1 MKKVKRAAKRK
12 AVKRAAKRKI
22 VKGSAKRGVVK
33 RSKAVKAV
41 KVEASPKKIKIKK
54 MLKKQLNKYKALLVK
69 EREKI
74 GGGINHIT
82 QESLKTSQRES
93 SGDLSGY
100 SFHMADVASDNY
112 EVEFSLGRATDE
124 QNILYTIDEAL
135 KRVEDGTY
143 GSCTQCGKQIPK
155 RRLDAL
161 PHAELCIACKSKNE
175 SK

>member
-12 AVKRAAKRKI
+12 AVKR
-22 VKGSAKRGVVK
+22 
-33 RSKAVKAV
+33 VKAKKI
-41 KVEASPKKIKIKK
+41 KVRALPKKIKIKRMPRK
-54 MLKKQLNKYKALLVK
+54 ELNKYKALLVK

-82 QESLKTSQRES
+82 QDALKTSQREA

-112 EVEFSLGRATDE
+112 EVEFSLGRASDE
-124 QNILYTIDEAL
+124 QNIMYMIDEAL
-135 KRVEDGTY
+135 KRVKDGTY

-155 RRLDAL
+155 KRLAAL
-161 PHAELCIACKSKNE
+161 PHTELCIACQSKNE

>member
-1 MKKVKRAAKRK
+1 MKKIKKAAKRK
-12 AVKRAAKRKI
+12 VAKRARAKSIR
-22 VKGSAKRGVVK
+22 VKSAK
-33 RSKAVKAV
+33 APA
-41 KVEASPKKIKIKK
+41 ALKKIKIKK
-54 MLKKQLNKYKALLVK
+54 MARKDLNKYKSLLVK

-82 QESLKTSQRES
+82 QDALKTSQREA

-112 EVEFSLGRATDE
+112 EVEFSLGRASDE
-124 QNILYTIDEAL
+124 QNILYIIDEAL

-155 RRLDAL
+155 KRLDAL
-161 PHAELCIACKSKNE
+161 PHTELCIACQSKNE

>member
-1 MKKVKRAAKRK
+1 MKKVKKAAKRRII
-12 AVKRAAKRKI
+12 KRAKAIKAIKVQ
-22 VKGSAKRGVVK
+22 VKPG
-33 RSKAVKAV
+33 
-41 KVEASPKKIKIKK
+41 KIKFKR
-54 MLKKQLNKYKALLVK
+54 MLKKELNKYKALLVK

-82 QESLKTSQRES
+82 QDALKTSQREA

-112 EVEFSLGRATDE
+112 EVEFSLGRASDE
-124 QNILYTIDEAL
+124 QNILYIIDEAL
-135 KRVEDGTY
+135 KRVKDGSY

-155 RRLDAL
+155 KRLDAL
-161 PHAELCIACKSKNE
+161 PHTELCIACQSKTE

>member
-1 MKKVKRAAKRK
+1 MKKVKRTAKRK
-12 AVKRAAKRKI
+12 VVKRAKAKK
-22 VKGSAKRGVVK
+22 
-33 RSKAVKAV
+33 V
-41 KVEASPKKIKIKK
+41 KVQAKLKKIKIKR
-54 MLKKQLNKYKALLVK
+54 LPKKALNKYRALLVK

-74 GGGINHIT
+74 GGGINHIA

-112 EVEFSLGRATDE
+112 EVEFSLGRASDE

-135 KRVEDGTY
+135 KRVEEGTY

-161 PHAELCIACKSKNE
+161 PHTELCIACQSKTE

>member
-1 MKKVKRAAKRK
+1 MFDMKKVKRAAKRR
-12 AVKRAAKRKI
+12 VIKRAKAKRIRARALPGKM
-22 VKGSAKRGVVK
+22 
-33 RSKAVKAV
+33 
-41 KVEASPKKIKIKK
+41 KIKR
-54 MLKKQLNKYKALLVK
+54 MLKKELNKYKALLVK

-74 GGGINHIT
+74 GGGISHIA
-82 QESLKTSQRES
+82 QDALKTSQREA

-112 EVEFSLGRATDE
+112 EVEFSLGRASDE

-135 KRVEDGTY
+135 KRVKDGSY

-155 RRLDAL
+155 KRLNAL
-161 PHAELCIACKSKNE
+161 PHTELCIACQSKSE